1 MVKVVFIFIG
11 LIVIVG
17 AFISLLV
24 IGVKR
29 KRDNK
34 DDK

>member
-1 MVKVVFIFIG
+1 VVKVVFIFIG